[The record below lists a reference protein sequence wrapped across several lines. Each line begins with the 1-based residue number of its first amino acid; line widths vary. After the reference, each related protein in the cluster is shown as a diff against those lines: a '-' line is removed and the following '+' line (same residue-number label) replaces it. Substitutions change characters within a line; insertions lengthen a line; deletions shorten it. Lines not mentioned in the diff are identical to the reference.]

1 MSVRYR
7 HVLPEVHPDTHR
19 RLRAVQPVTEKS
31 SQDSGTPL
39 RVCCPR
45 SVNSIPEPIT
55 RSFTVEVTRTA
66 RRALAGQELGNV
78 QHSAG
83 PVWRS
88 QVAPGHCDQG
98 RVWRFTGNVLPK
110 GEWDERSL
118 AGMKDQCGT
127 LHQRE
132 ERSHVHAAQEVAK
145 LSGSGRCGVAD
156 ARPMRATALM
166 NSRSCTRPGFVNSAL
181 SSLPQVAASISM
193 SASKWA
199 GATPMG

>member
-118 AGMKDQCGT
+118 LA
-127 LHQRE
+127 
-132 ERSHVHAAQEVAK
+132 
-145 LSGSGRCGVAD
+145 
-156 ARPMRATALM
+156 
-166 NSRSCTRPGFVNSAL
+166 
-181 SSLPQVAASISM
+181 
-193 SASKWA
+193 
-199 GATPMG
+199 